1 MEYQSEPALEE
12 LRAFVAVVDAHGF
25 RSAARSTRGRKAT
38 LIKRVQDLEARLG
51 VPLIVR
57 TTRSMRLTD
66 EGRAYYEHASRA
78 LEAARDAES
87 VVLSARSAPRGVLR
101 ITSATALAAHL
112 LEAVIARYLK
122 RYPDVRIVLQTS
134 ERRLDLVREGFDVAI
149 WGGPL
154 EDSSLVARKLGVAA
168 GGYFASPKYL
178 ARHREP
184 KSPGDLSAHALV
196 TITKDAGA
204 TEWPFVTGGKEK
216 RIAIRPRLVV
226 NDLEL
231 ALRAGVAGLGIIPA
245 PLSLAAPYVAKK
257 QLVQVLRPWTRPPIA
272 VYAVYPPGGALVPK
286 TRAFLDLLREE
297 FGRAG

>member
-134 ERRLDLVREGFDVAI
+134 ERA
-149 WGGPL
+149 
-154 EDSSLVARKLGVAA
+154 
-168 GGYFASPKYL
+168 
-178 ARHREP
+178 
-184 KSPGDLSAHALV
+184 
-196 TITKDAGA
+196 
-204 TEWPFVTGGKEK
+204 
-216 RIAIRPRLVV
+216 
-226 NDLEL
+226 
-231 ALRAGVAGLGIIPA
+231 
-245 PLSLAAPYVAKK
+245 
-257 QLVQVLRPWTRPPIA
+257 
-272 VYAVYPPGGALVPK
+272 
-286 TRAFLDLLREE
+286 
-297 FGRAG
+297 